1 MDSTDLQQTE
11 RRARRAY
18 EMSRLRRAILAF
30 SPVLVLVVI
39 AMITGRRSVPTLAF
53 GSGVFV
59 FGVALLWHGHDI
71 RRAVLPGLAAG
82 LAPLVFAVC
91 ARQVGH
97 ACMGDACMAVCVP
110 ACAVGGLVAGAIV
123 AFVAIRGKRGL
134 GFWLAASGVALF
146 TGAMGCVCAGAS
158 GLMGL
163 GLGFVV
169 SGAPGLIS
177 TATRSLARQQE
188 RS

>member
-1 MDSTDLQQTE
+1 MDSTNLE
-11 RRARRAY
+11 WAEHRARRAY
-18 EMSRLRRAILAF
+18 ELARLRRAALAF
-30 SPVLVLVVI
+30 APVLALVVI
-39 AMITGRRSVPTLAF
+39 AMITGRRSGPTLAF
-53 GSGVFV
+53 GSGLFV
-59 FGVALLWHGHDI
+59 LGVVLLWYGHDI

-82 LAPLVFAVC
+82 LVPLAFAIC

-110 ACAVGGLVAGAIV
+110 ACAAGGLVAGALI
-123 AFVAIRGKRGL
+123 ARSAIRGKRSL

-158 GLMGL
+158 GLL
-163 GLGFVV
+163 GLGVGFAL

-177 TATRSLARQQE
+177 TATRSFSRQQE